1 MEPVVKLGENLNIS
15 FQEYSDTGIRI
26 GLWASSGRGKT
37 NAIGVIVEELLDAG
51 LPAIIIDP
59 EGEFWTLKEMY
70 RTLVVGGPHGD
81 LPSVHSGQVIA
92 EILETAFTGGLA
104 CVFDLSE
111 EATNAGQQRL
121 ALPVME
127 ELFRLATRKRQ
138 PVALVIEE
146 LQVFAPQ
153 SSHSHTGEIMNRLA
167 KQGRKRGI
175 VLVAASQR
183 TQAVSKEF
191 MSQLNFPVI
200 GGFEER
206 LDYEAI
212 KHHAGGKS
220 FEELKSLPVGHFW
233 FPRLGRVG
241 QVRRRKVTHAGS
253 TPAFGGPVVLSR
265 TVTDGNLDAA
275 VARISALLETIK
287 QQEEAEKSEIA
298 LLRQRIAELEEQ
310 LSARESEV
318 QELRIALK
326 VAVAQAGALGNAQG
340 AGELGSSS
348 NFAASAVQ
356 DVATERPVV
365 TAVKGAGQYDT
376 AAIENLVKKVRRAV
390 TRRLGGFGDYC
401 DLAVRALLEFG
412 VVTPAELCL
421 ARGLSSKQSEYRM
434 RVVCRQLT
442 AAGLARQEDDRFVL
456 AVDNLST
463 AVRVGQIARK
473 ESGGKSYSR

>member
-26 GLWASSGRGKT
+26 GIWASSGRGKT

-81 LPSVHSGQVIA
+81 LPVVHSRQVIT
-92 EILETAFTGGLA
+92 EILETAFTEGLA

-146 LQVFAPQ
+146 IQVFAPQ

-253 TPAFGGPVVLSR
+253 TPAFGGPVVLSG
-265 TVTDGNLDAA
+265 TVTDGNLNAA
-275 VARISALLETIK
+275 VARISALMETLK

-298 LLRQRIAELEEQ
+298 LLRQRIGEMEEQ
-310 LSARESEV
+310 LRARDREI
-318 QELRIALK
+318 QELKIALRIAAAR
-326 VAVAQAGALGNAQG
+326 VDAPGNPQE
-340 AGELGSSS
+340 GECIRDSSS
-348 NFAASAVQ
+348 DNSADGAEQNGATGKATLKRVPRFEAAV
-356 DVATERPVV
+356 
-365 TAVKGAGQYDT
+365 
-376 AAIENLVKKVRRAV
+376 IENLVKKVRRAV
-390 TRRLGGFGDYC
+390 TRKLGGFGDYC

-412 VVTPAELCL
+412 VVTPPELCL

-434 RVVCRQLT
+434 RVVCRQLA
-442 AAGLARQEDDRFVL
+442 AAGLARQEGDRFVL
-456 AVDNLST
+456 AVNNLDAASKLSQMLKNDPRGS
-463 AVRVGQIARK
+463 VC
-473 ESGGKSYSR
+473 SR